1 MKHSLLLCT
10 SLRVHRV
17 NNCCTCYPRSC
28 MCGTVW
34 RRDFSFQN
42 IWVCLSNEKAAT
54 FTATGICV
62 IALQC
67 VCVIPAMSI
76 GVLPPR
82 GDAEPR
88 SV

>member
-1 MKHSLLLCT
+1 
-10 SLRVHRV
+10 
-17 NNCCTCYPRSC
+17 

-62 IALQC
+62 IALQR